1 MLSVLRN
8 LMSPPRPVGPA
19 EELRKF
25 GPIHRPI
32 TPATLESGDQSWRF
46 EATEGGAIRLF
57 EVEQPGIDACLLTY
71 RAQLRTEGLG
81 GKAYLQMWCAFDGLG
96 EFFSKGLARKVSG
109 TTGWATYETP
119 FWLKAGQS
127 PRKVKLEIQVDGAGG
142 RIWVRDVTL
151 LKTPIKR

>member
-8 LMSPPRPVGPA
+8 LISPPRPTGPA

-25 GPIHRPI
+25 GPVHRPI
-32 TPATLESGDQSWRF
+32 TPATLEPADHSWRF
-46 EATEGGAIRLF
+46 EPRESGPIRLF
-57 EVEQPGIDACLLTY
+57 EADRLGVDACLLTY

-81 GKAYLQMWCAFDGLG
+81 GKAYLQMWCVFDGLG

-119 FWLKAGQS
+119 FWLKRGQS
-127 PRKVKLEIQVDGAGG
+127 PSKVKLEIQVDGAGG
-142 RIWVRDVTL
+142 KIWVRGVTL